1 MWRVALDS
9 ARVYSGRVK
18 IPDELINQATAKALR
33 GVMQES
39 GLTQKTWADKSG
51 LSLTVVQKL
60 LSGNQSVKVPQLLAL
75 ATASSFSPEEVM
87 ERINRG
93 VARAVS
99 EMPVSLDDH
108 RRKSVA
114 DMTDDE
120 IEGLRG
126 AAGRDPELEEDEPAG
141 P

>member
-1 MWRVALDS
+1 M
-9 ARVYSGRVK
+9 K
-18 IPDELINQATAKALR
+18 IPDELINQATAKVLR

-51 LSLTVVQKL
+51 LSITVVQKL

-75 ATASSFSPEEVM
+75 ATASAFSPEEVM
-87 ERINRG
+87 ERIDRG

-99 EMPVSLDDH
+99 EMPVSLDAH
-108 RRKSVA
+108 RSKKPA
-114 DMTDDE
+114 DMTDTE
-120 IEGLRG
+120 LEELRG
-126 AAGRDPELEEDEPAG
+126 AAGRDAELEEDEPDG